1 MGGAR
6 EGGAWCLMGAHV
18 STGAKLCVAEQMHQ
32 AARLRRHRCRRETG
46 KTWRRREG
54 RREGRR
60 EDGQTASRQ
69 RRRKWA
75 GGRGGA
81 KRCEGDMTEE
91 TGGGRLKGEK
101 KERRKE

>member
-1 MGGAR
+1 
-6 EGGAWCLMGAHV
+6 MGAHV
-18 STGAKLCVAEQMHQ
+18 STGAKLCVAEQMHR
-32 AARLRRHRCRRETG
+32 AARLRRRHHRRETG
-46 KTWRRREG
+46 KTWK

-91 TGGGRLKGEK
+91 TGGGRLKRGK